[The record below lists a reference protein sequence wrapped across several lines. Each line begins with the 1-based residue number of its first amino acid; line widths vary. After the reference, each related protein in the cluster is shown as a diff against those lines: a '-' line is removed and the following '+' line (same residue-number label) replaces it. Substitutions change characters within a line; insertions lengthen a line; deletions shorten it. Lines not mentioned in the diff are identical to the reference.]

1 MMWGIARSA
10 EAMFSRF
17 AMRRVLKF
25 VLKKKLGRFLLG
37 DIDLDQLDVQLS
49 EGTVRLKDLALNVD
63 HINDKLGKSA
73 MFKVREGSIGSLL
86 VKVPWNCKDCLVEV
100 DELELVL
107 MPSGGDTFCC
117 DNERCDSIKDDP
129 ISNQLEKDDVAFMS
143 TTSSIDVHEGVQVIA
158 EMVKWLLASFHVKIK
173 NIIVALDPLFQ
184 RHDMIEESLRNAVFR
199 ITEVECGTSFSGSDD
214 KSNGGDFL
222 GIDMLTIFL
231 TFRGA
236 VLELLLVDDTEN
248 QMLGPCSECLKT
260 TPVLMG
266 GNDGVS
272 GSIRLSIP
280 WKNGSLDIRRMD
292 VDVSL
297 DPVEVEIQPW
307 TLKWFLM
314 LSKKLEG
321 YEKIDRTLDMSAGIS
336 QSGSGY
342 HFRSS
347 ASYPFAIVEDKSI
360 HNRYRLRRDIHND
373 DIMENSPL
381 ISDWLP
387 GAVGKSRN
395 DTVDVDELGA
405 SVEQFFECFDGMRNS
420 QSMLGSSGMWNLTC
434 SFISAISA
442 ASNIAS
448 GSLCIPAE
456 QQHAETNVKITLAE
470 VSVVLSFLDED
481 DMAMQGASSD
491 DSKLHYLIS
500 RWQDV
505 HVVVQVNLKDCRI
518 GAIVKHIDLSD
529 YFSGESNVSDAESD
543 DFNGSVNTQ
552 SSFIKRLQ
560 ADVCSALPSSSFYTL
575 PEDPFSFLLTECCE
589 NRLRCEQKDIV
600 KARLFETY
608 GSTHLQ
614 YAVNWR
620 SSGWSST
627 GSASFSIEMPP
638 FIFWANLNLLEKLLD
653 FLKKTR
659 TCFGINNAEG
669 SGLSDEIRRQHE
681 TSARGDV
688 TGTLHGNIF
697 LPTARMIVCFPSKKG
712 ESYGCYA
719 LWDQFIGVDFSSM
732 SDLKMENARCAS
744 DALKSS
750 RNKYSA
756 SASHSLSLHID
767 KVDIY
772 LVSVEL
778 EDHATGIANDLEYRR
793 FSTDRVLSL
802 SSTANH
808 SSVIS
813 LLWHGHAVT
822 GAWIVKNAKLLATSD
837 DLGSKTRMAMTGYEF
852 SYATSRRDTED
863 LNSQMRREMVLSSDL
878 LLWVSLRH
886 VEVVLG
892 NSQFIRF
899 CHLLN
904 EAMSILASGD
914 KDSEYERNDTPV
926 SQLSVLVGCDS
937 IEVNLELDVVD
948 CTESPLQ
955 RELPGS
961 WHKFKL
967 NVQSFE
973 WLSVSSLG
981 GVRGASFLWISHGE
995 GRLTGTITG
1004 LPDEELL
1011 LVSCSNSLMGRG
1023 DGEGSNLLSCK
1034 PAGSDIVHL
1043 FDPESLDSFMSITVK
1058 CSTIV
1063 APGARLDWLDKIF
1076 SFFSL
1081 PPSNSEEATESNL
1094 PKDTS
1099 RDNTPGRSSL
1109 VFTLRDGG
1117 LSYEPRLCKS
1127 TVCGKSSTQFCCDG
1141 MEKNDCESLVAC
1153 LLAASSLKLSSTTAD
1168 GTSERHYDIRIQDLG
1183 LLLHVVSMVEKT
1195 SYSVEHLRKIGYV
1208 KVAMESLV
1216 EAVLRTNCGNDL
1228 HWELDCSQSHITI
1241 NTCHDTTLGLI
1252 RLFSQIQE
1260 FFAPDLEEM
1269 ALHLQNRWND
1279 VQQVQERK
1287 SNGESKATSSISS
1300 SDSAMKQV
1308 SSSASSDP
1316 GIGGL
1321 MDDICED
1328 AFGDNC
1334 GEPLAGCEA
1343 EVTISLHG
1351 RQEVEGLTYDSNY
1364 PEMIPVVISQSFHAT
1379 GLKCQTAESLQEAE
1393 LIDSYCLSE
1402 LRSLSEL
1409 IRSNQFPDGM
1419 SKSRSL
1425 KMEYQDVCR
1434 QASGWYGNTP
1444 LELMEEHI
1452 AVTNGLIILKQLG
1465 DTNNP
1470 FGNPAKSNESDR
1482 LKGRALLS
1490 NFTIKWRMYAGSDW
1504 KELDGTARRSAGNFG
1519 RDGSAYL
1526 ELLLSD
1532 MNVQYDAFPD
1542 GGIHLSRIRLSVKDF
1557 HLHDRS
1563 KSAPWKVVLGYYH
1576 SKEHP
1581 RKSSSNAFKIDLEA
1595 VRPNPSTPLEEYRLR
1610 IAVLPLSLHLHQSQ
1624 LDFLTAFFLGNS
1636 SPVGVSDQ
1644 SNVMPTM
1651 YTDLGSLPVI
1661 QEALLPFFQ
1670 ASSRVFCCTLDSL
1683 DHTLTASC
1691 CDSWCSVK
1699 LESSGTKSLFVLF
1712 QKFDLW
1718 PLTIRVDY
1726 QPTRVD
1732 LAALSRGKFVEL
1744 VNLVPW
1750 KGVELELKPVQATG
1764 LYGWQGISEI
1774 IVGEWLEDISHNQIH
1789 KLLRGLPTIQ
1799 SLVSVGSGA
1808 TKLVT
1813 LPVKSYRKN
1822 NKLVKGVQRGTVA
1835 FLRSISVEA
1844 LGLGVNLAAGAHD
1857 ILLHAENIVSSIQP
1871 SANENLSEGLGR
1883 SASALVHTPIK
1894 TYQRSGSTAA
1904 IASAIRGAPA
1914 AAIAPASATAKAVH
1928 CVLRGVRNSLDRE
1941 HESMRK

>member
-1 MMWGIARSA
+1 MMMWGIARSA

-37 DIDLDQLDVQLS
+37 DIDLDQLDVLLS

-63 HINDKLGKSA
+63 YINDKLGKSA
-73 MFKVREGSIGSLL
+73 MFKAREGSIGSLL

-107 MPSGGDTFCC
+107 MPSGDDTLCC

-143 TTSSIDVHEGVQVIA
+143 TTSSIDVHEGVKVIA

-184 RHDMIEESLRNAVFR
+184 RHDMIKESLRNAVFR
-199 ITEVECGTSFSGSDD
+199 IAEVECGTSFSGSDD
-214 KSNGGDFL
+214 ESNGGDFL
-222 GIDMLTIFL
+222 GIDMLTNFL

-236 VLELLLVDDTEN
+236 ILELLLVDDTEN

-266 GNDGVS
+266 GNGGVS
-272 GSIRLSIP
+272 GNIRLSIP
-280 WKNGSLDIRRMD
+280 WKNGSLDIRKMD

-321 YEKIDRTLDMSAGIS
+321 YEKIDRTLDTSAGIA

-342 HFRSS
+342 HFSSS
-347 ASYPFAIVEDKSI
+347 ASYPFAIVEDKSM
-360 HNRYRLRRDIHND
+360 HNRDRLRRDTHND
-373 DIMENSPL
+373 VIMENSPL

-387 GAVGKSRN
+387 GAIGISRN
-395 DTVDVDELGA
+395 DTVDEDELGA

-442 ASNIAS
+442 ASSLAS

-481 DMAMQGASSD
+481 DMAMHGGSSD

-505 HVVVQVNLKDCRI
+505 LVVMQVNPKDCRI
-518 GAIVKHIDLSD
+518 DAIVKHIDLSD

-543 DFNGSVNTQ
+543 DLNSSVNTQ
-552 SSFIKRLQ
+552 SSFIKRLL
-560 ADVCSALPSSSFYTL
+560 ADVNSALPSSSFYTL
-575 PEDPFSFLLTECCE
+575 PEDPFSFLSTECCE

-620 SSGWSST
+620 SSGGSST

-669 SGLSDEIRRQHE
+669 SGLSDEIRRERE
-681 TSARGDV
+681 TPAHGDV
-688 TGTLHGNIF
+688 TGTLHGNIY

-719 LWDQFIGVDFSSM
+719 SWDQFIGVDFSSV
-732 SDLKMENARCAS
+732 SDLKMEKARCAS

-756 SASHSLSLHID
+756 SASRSLSLHID

-772 LVSVEL
+772 LVSIEL
-778 EDHATGIANDLEYRR
+778 EDHATGIANDLEGRR

-802 SSTANH
+802 SSTGNH

-878 LLWVSLRH
+878 LLRVSLRH
-886 VEVVLG
+886 VEVALG
-892 NSQFIRF
+892 NSQFVRF
-899 CHLLN
+899 CHLLK
-904 EAMSILASGD
+904 EAMSILAAGD
-914 KDSEYERNDTPV
+914 KDSEYERKDTPV
-926 SQLSVLVGCDS
+926 SQLSVLLGCDS
-937 IEVNLELDVVD
+937 IKVNLELDVVD
-948 CTESPLQ
+948 CTESSLQ

-961 WHKFKL
+961 WHKLKL

-973 WLSVSSLG
+973 WLSVSDLG
-981 GVRGASFLWISHGE
+981 GIRGASFLWISHGE
-995 GRLTGTITG
+995 GRLRGTITG

-1099 RDNTPGRSSL
+1099 RDNTPSRSSL
-1109 VFTLRDGG
+1109 VFTLIDGG
-1117 LSYEPRLCKS
+1117 LSYEPRLCKQ
-1127 TVCGKSSTQFCCDG
+1127 TVCGKSSTPQSCCDG
-1141 MEKNDCESLVAC
+1141 MEKDDSESLVAC

-1183 LLLHVVSMVEKT
+1183 LLLHDVSMGEKT

-1228 HWELDCSQSHITI
+1228 HWELDCSRSHITI

-1287 SNGESKATSSISS
+1287 FNGESKATSSISY
-1300 SDSAMKQV
+1300 SDSVMKQV

-1316 GIGGL
+1316 GIVGL

-1334 GEPLAGCEA
+1334 GDPLAGCEA
-1343 EVTISLHG
+1343 EVTISFHG
-1351 RQEVEGLTYDSNY
+1351 RQEVEGLTYDSKY

-1379 GLKCQTAESLQEAE
+1379 GLECQTAESPQEAE
-1393 LIDSYCLSE
+1393 LIDSYCLSG

-1409 IRSNQFPDGM
+1409 TRSDQFPDGM

-1425 KMEYQDVCR
+1425 KIEYQDVCR

-1452 AVTNGLIILKQLG
+1452 AVTKGLAILKQLG

-1470 FGNPAKSNESDR
+1470 FGNPAKSNESEFDR

-1490 NFTIKWRMYAGSDW
+1490 NFTIKWRMYAGAEW
-1504 KELDGTARRSAGNFG
+1504 KELDGTARHSAGNFG

-1542 GGIHLSRIRLSVKDF
+1542 GDIRLSRIRLSVKDF

-1563 KSAPWKVVLGYYH
+1563 KNAPWKVVLGYYD
-1576 SKEHP
+1576 SKKHP
-1581 RKSSSNAFKIDLEA
+1581 RKSSSNAFKMDLEA
-1595 VRPNPSTPLEEYRLR
+1595 VRPNPSTPLEEYRLQ

-1624 LDFLTAFFLGNS
+1624 LDFLTAFFLGNL
-1636 SPVGVSDQ
+1636 SPVGVSDP
-1644 SNVMPTM
+1644 SSVMPTM
-1651 YTDLGSLPVI
+1651 YTDSGSLPVI

-1670 ASSRVFCCTLDSL
+1670 
-1683 DHTLTASC
+1683 
-1691 CDSWCSVK
+1691 
-1699 LESSGTKSLFVLF
+1699 
-1712 QKFDLW
+1712 KFDMW
-1718 PLTIRVDY
+1718 PVTIRVDY

-1732 LAALSRGKFVEL
+1732 LAALSGGKYVEL

-1750 KGVELELKPVQATG
+1750 KGVELKLKHVQATG
-1764 LYGWQGISEI
+1764 IYGWQGISEI

-1789 KLLRGLPTIQ
+1789 KLLKGLPTIQ

-1822 NKLVKGVQRGTVA
+1822 NKLVKGVQRGTIA

-1871 SANENLSEGLGR
+1871 SVHSTIQSEMRNTSGSDRPRGARHGFRQAYENLSDGLGR

-1914 AAIAPASATAKAVH
+1914 AAVAPASATAKAVH